1 MSYWLA
7 EPRGRVR
14 RRVLTGTALAD
25 AAVEILDGEGPEA
38 LSMRRVAELLGVAQS
53 SLYGHVRG
61 RDDLRDLALDRV
73 LGRELDGL
81 LADAGDDVV
90 ALAVNWFDHL
100 VRHPWAAPLVLE
112 RTPLGPSY
120 LALADELCR
129 LLAEA
134 GVPAHEVLG
143 RSYSITALV
152 AGHAIAHENARRARR
167 AGLGYEAVELS
178 SSPHLAS
185 AVSGFAGGW
194 PDVVRRGV
202 EALSR
207 CAVGPKQVD

>member
-7 EPRGRVR
+7 EPRGRLR

-38 LSMRRVAELLGVAQS
+38 LSMRRIAELLGVAQS

-61 RDDLRDLALDRV
+61 RDDLCDLALDRV

-90 ALAVNWFDHL
+90 ELAIGWFGHL
-100 VRHPWAAPLVLE
+100 TRHPWAAPLVLE

-129 LLAEA
+129 LLAKA
-134 GVPAHEVLG
+134 GVPAREVLG

-152 AGHAIAHENARRARR
+152 AGHAIAHENARGARAP
-167 AGLGYEAVELS
+167 GYEAVELS

-185 AVSGFAGGW
+185 AVSGFAGDW

-202 EALSR
+202 AALVGATASR
-207 CAVGPKQVD
+207 SPR